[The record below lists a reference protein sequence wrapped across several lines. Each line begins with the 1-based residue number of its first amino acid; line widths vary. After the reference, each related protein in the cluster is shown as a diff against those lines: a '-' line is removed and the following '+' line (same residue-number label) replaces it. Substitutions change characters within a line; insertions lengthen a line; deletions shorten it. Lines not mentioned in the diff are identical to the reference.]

1 MQWGGPD
8 PRDQSVASDTSARVG
23 DVLER
28 AEARAREIREQAD
41 RSAAEVRRT
50 ARHEA
55 DGIAREAR
63 RAAAAAARQRVD
75 QISELRAS
83 IAARAGSLVEGLEGG
98 ELTAARLQELVRA
111 LGQAADRV
119 MEEVVEHGAAPAAGR
134 RATEPEPDSAEAG
147 PPGLFARTE
156 PAAVEP
162 DTDAPVDQPLSEPIS
177 DPLPDGAPIAKRP
190 RRSSAR
196 FTAVLLAIQGM
207 DRQAVAERLA
217 REHGLDDA
225 DELLDDVFGR
235 ADARA

>member
-1 MQWGGPD
+1 MPWGGPD
-8 PRDQSVASDTSARVG
+8 PRDHSVASDTSSRVG

-41 RSAAEVRRT
+41 RSAAEMRRT

-63 RAAAAAARQRVD
+63 RAAAEAARTRVD

-83 IAARAGSLVEGLEGG
+83 IAARASSLVEGLEGG

-134 RATEPEPDSAEAG
+134 RPPAVEPEPATVTAAG
-147 PPGLFARTE
+147 VPAPAGLFERTE

-162 DTDAPVDQPLSEPIS
+162 ETDEPIS
-177 DPLPDGAPIAKRP
+177 DPLPEGAPIAKRP

-196 FTAVLLAIQGM
+196 FTAVVLAIQGM
-207 DRQAVAERLA
+207 DRQAVADRLA
-217 REHGLDDA
+217 ADHGLADA
-225 DELLDDVFGR
+225 DELLDDVFGS